1 MIQDYLTNRTQKTII
16 GNTKSN
22 STNITHGVPQGSIL
36 GPLFFNLSIN
46 DITQISKFSIK
57 LFADDACLIYSAD
70 DPKDLESTVNN
81 ELIKINTWRKVNKFS
96 INFTKSNYM
105 IFSKRKNNY
114 NFTINMGG
122 NVLKKVNEANYLGIT
137 LHDTLKWNKHINNI
151 TNKICRASYILTK
164 IRHYT
169 NLNTLKMLYNSL
181 VQPNLTYCLTAWGGA
196 PKSTLKPLTILQK
209 RILRIMTKNPYDY
222 PSTPLFSQLHI
233 LPLTK
238 LYNLNSSI
246 LMYKIDNNMITGNYN
261 LIKINK
267 LHNYSTRFSNNLN
280 YHQPFYKTNQG
291 ISTFSVQGIK
301 FWNQI
306 PSENKKLP
314 LHMFKKQLKQY
325 LINSLNEAIT

>member
-1 MIQDYLTNRTQKTII
+1 
-16 GNTKSN
+16 
-22 STNITHGVPQGSIL
+22 
-36 GPLFFNLSIN
+36 
-46 DITQISKFSIK
+46 
-57 LFADDACLIYSAD
+57 
-70 DPKDLESTVNN
+70 
-81 ELIKINTWRKVNKFS
+81 
-96 INFTKSNYM
+96 
-105 IFSKRKNNY
+105 
-114 NFTINMGG
+114 
-122 NVLKKVNEANYLGIT
+122 
-137 LHDTLKWNKHINNI
+137 
-151 TNKICRASYILTK
+151 
-164 IRHYT
+164 
-169 NLNTLKMLYNSL
+169 MLYNSL